1 MTDITQSLR
10 EIFDTR
16 LKENEPMS
24 KHTNFRIGGPV
35 RWYVDVKSE
44 EELLFVLNLVTK
56 ENVPWFILG
65 GGSNT
70 LASDEGFQ
78 GLVVQMAMRGI
89 TIVGDRVTAEAGVLS
104 AALARTTAEASLA
117 GFSWAISLP
126 GTIGGA
132 IRGNAGCFGGEAKD
146 YLVSV
151 RALSFVNG
159 VWETK
164 DVPMEACAF
173 EYRESAFKHSGD
185 IILSA
190 TYLFPSGDREE
201 LLASQQNHLASRK
214 ATQPLYA
221 GSAGCVFKNTDVPDE
236 TVLQRL
242 RQEVDIPLEMSA
254 SRKLSSGWLIDQLNL
269 KGTRIGDAEIS
280 QEHGNFIVNR
290 GNATASDVV
299 QLIALAKTRA
309 RNHFG
314 IALQEEVRYLGF

>member
-1 MTDITQSLR
+1 MTNISAALR
-10 EIFDTR
+10 ETFDAR
-16 LKENEPMS
+16 LKENEFMS
-24 KHTNFRIGGPV
+24 KHTNFRIGGAA

-44 EELLFVLNLVTK
+44 EELLFALNLATK
-56 ENVPWFILG
+56 EDVPWFILG

-70 LASDEGFQ
+70 LVSDEGFD
-78 GLVVQMAMRGI
+78 GLVMQMAMRAI
-89 TIVGDRVTAEAGVLS
+89 TIEGNRVTAEAGVLS
-104 AALARTTAEASLA
+104 AALARKTAEAGLA

-146 YLVSV
+146 CLISV
-151 RALSFVNG
+151 HVLSFADES
-159 VWETK
+159 WKTK
-164 DVPMEACAF
+164 EIPVEMCGF
-173 EYRESAFKHSGD
+173 GYRESVFKHSGD

-190 TYLFPSGDREE
+190 TYAFPSGDREE

-221 GSAGCVFKNTDVPDE
+221 GSAGCVFKNSDVAED
-236 TVLQRL
+236 VLQRL
-242 RQEVDIPLEMSA
+242 RQEVDIPLEMNA
-254 SRKLSSGWLIDQLNL
+254 SRKLSSGWLIDQLDL

-290 GNATASDVV
+290 GAATASDVV

-314 IALQEEVRYLGF
+314 IVLQEEVRYLGF